1 MHTTARDFH
10 RVRFAEFE
18 LDLRSGELWKDG
30 ARTAL
35 ANQPFRIL
43 AFLVGHRGV
52 VVTRDEL
59 RCELWPE
66 DTFVD
71 FEHSLNAGI
80 RRLRDALGD
89 SAASPRFIETIP
101 QRGYRFIATVEESC
115 VPVSLPPNIPE
126 RPAPNTAASRAL
138 KVWWIAAAA
147 AAALS
152 IAVPIAWMNWRVRS
166 AAGGPAGRQAVR
178 LTATSGLN
186 IEPTLSPDGSL
197 VAYASDRAG
206 NLDIYVQPVAGGEPV
221 NLTRTA
227 ADEAEPSFS
236 PDGSGIVFS
245 RRDSGLFIVPA
256 LGGDPR
262 IVTPTPW
269 ARTPRFSPDGRWIAY
284 WTGFAA
290 SVVAGGLPGALG
302 SIFVV
307 SSQDGDAPREIRTPL
322 ASARYPVWS
331 PDGASI
337 LFLGEEDAERKTHD
351 WYVIPRDGG
360 TAVKTGVADALRAAG
375 LGATLPIPGAWTARD
390 HAVVFATNE
399 VDSSSVWQIRI
410 SPVTGRVEGGPEPL
424 TFGTAVERNPVVAD
438 SGRVAFTS
446 LVENIDIWRLPLD
459 PKTGMAAGPLERLT
473 DNAASDRLRNVSADG
488 KRVFFISSRTHRD
501 EVWMKDL
508 GSGRESQLTHAGV
521 EESSASP
528 SGSLVAFARTQAN
541 TPIIE
546 IVETGGGVPAR
557 LCEGCSGPGG
567 WSGDGTRLLYA
578 RGDPSTLLLHDF
590 RSNTTHAVAS
600 HPAWRLERP
609 RLSPDGARVAFHSAN
624 APNVRQVYTVP
635 LGKDGPLSRDKWMP
649 VVTDHGCHP
658 SWSPDGARLYHFS
671 FRDGAFCPWMQR
683 LERRTG
689 APIGAPQAVQHF
701 HQPRLRAATGAA
713 AFSDVQAGYLYLT
726 LTEATGNIWML
737 TASER

>member
-1 MHTTARDFH
+1 MHNTAPGLH
-10 RVRFAEFE
+10 RIRFAEFE
-18 LDLRSGELWKDG
+18 LDLRSGELWRDG
-30 ARTAL
+30 ARASL
-35 ANQPFRIL
+35 PNQPFRIL
-43 AFLVGHRGV
+43 AFLVRHRGI

-89 SAASPRFIETIP
+89 SATSPRFVETIP
-101 QRGYRFIATVEESC
+101 QRGYRFIANVDESSL
-115 VPVSLPPNIPE
+115 PVSLPPVTSEPATSNTRIS
-126 RPAPNTAASRAL
+126 RPQR
-138 KVWWIAAAA
+138 KWWIAAAA
-147 AAALS
+147 AAALVAIL
-152 IAVPIAWMNWRVRS
+152 IARPGWLVESTAD
-166 AAGGPAGRQAVR
+166 GPASRQVVR

-186 IEPTLSPDGSL
+186 VEPTLSRDGAL
-197 VAYASDRAG
+197 VAYASDRTG
-206 NLDIYVQPVAGGEPV
+206 NLDIFVQPVAGGDPV
-221 NLTRTA
+221 NLTSTP
-227 ADEAEPSFS
+227 ADESEPSFS
-236 PDGSGIVFS
+236 PDGSSIVFS
-245 RRDSGLFIVPA
+245 RRDAGLFIVPA
-256 LGGDPR
+256 LGGDAWV
-262 IVTPTPW
+262 VTRTPW

-290 SVVAGGLPGALG
+290 SVVAGGVPGALG
-302 SIFVV
+302 SIYVV
-307 SSQDGDAPREIRTPL
+307 ASDGGAPREIRTQL

-337 LFLGEEDAERKTHD
+337 LFLGEEDSDRKMHD

-360 TAVKTGVADALRAAG
+360 TAVKTGAVNALRAAG
-375 LGATLPIPGAWTARD
+375 LGATLPIPGAWSARD

-399 VDSSSVWQIRI
+399 VDSSSVSQIRV
-410 SPVTGRVEGGPEPL
+410 SPAGRVDGRPEPL
-424 TFGTAVERNPVVAD
+424 TFGTAVERNPVIAD

-446 LVENIDIWRLPLD
+446 LVENVDIWRLPLD

-473 DNAASDRLRNVSADG
+473 DNAASDRLRNVSSNG
-488 KRVFFISSRTHRD
+488 TKVSFISSRTHRD

-508 GSGRESQLTHAGV
+508 VSGREYQVTHAGV
-521 EESSASP
+521 DESSASP
-528 SGSLVAFARTQAN
+528 TGSLVAFARTQED

-546 IVETGGGVPAR
+546 IVEAGGGVPSR
-557 LCEGCSGPGG
+557 LCEGCFGPGG
-567 WSGDGTRLLYA
+567 WSVDGTRVLYA
-578 RGDPSTLLLHDF
+578 RSNPFRLLLHDVH
-590 RSNTTHAVAS
+590 SNTTRAVATDPS
-600 HPAWRLERP
+600 WRLERP

-635 LGKDGPLSRDKWMP
+635 LGEDGAMPRDKWVP
-649 VVTDHGCHP
+649 AVTDHGCHP
-658 SWSPDGARLYHFS
+658 SWSADGARLYHFS

-683 LERRTG
+683 VDRATG
-689 APIGAPQAVQHF
+689 AALGAPQAVQHF

-737 TASER
+737 TAREQ